1 MRTERRWGLGLC
13 VVFLVLS
20 MVVGAAA
27 QSDRGTIAG
36 SVVDSTGAAIK
47 DATVTLRGVD
57 TGAVYQTKSSAEGVY
72 RVSDVRIG
80 RYDVTVEAGGFK
92 NSVQTGVQIQI
103 NTTTALNITMQPGSV
118 NEQVTVQADA
128 PTLQTESSDVGS
140 VVGDKQIHDLPLA
153 LNSTGQSFV
162 RSPETFIFLVPGTVG
177 QGTVGDHGSA
187 GVFETKL
194 SGGQNFGSEIL
205 LDGASVQRSDSGSAF
220 DQTAPTV
227 EALTEFKVTTS
238 TPSAQF
244 GHTSGGIESFTT
256 KSGTNRYHGSVFELF
271 RNEALNA
278 MPWST
283 NYQNAIVRYDNQQIA
298 AWNQANPTN
307 TANFETLTKKP
318 RDRQNDFGG
327 TLGGPVRIPHFYNG
341 KDKTFFFFAWEQ
353 YRNRHGLANDIV
365 TLPSAAE
372 RAGDFSA
379 LLGAPIPGL
388 TNPCDN

>member
-20 MVVGAAA
+20 MAVGAAA

-103 NTTTALNITMQPGSV
+103 NTTTALNVTMQPGSV
-118 NEQVTVQADA
+118 NEQVTVLADA

-194 SGGQNFGSEIL
+194 SGGQDFGPGIL
-205 LDGASVQRSDSGSAF
+205 LGGASLQRPDSGTPVG
-220 DQTAPTV
+220 QTGPCGAGPT
-227 EALTEFKVTTS
+227 ELNVTPARHT
-238 TPSAQF
+238 AQM
-244 GHTSGGIESFTT
+244 GRS
-256 KSGTNRYHGSVFELF
+256 
-271 RNEALNA
+271 
-278 MPWST
+278 
-283 NYQNAIVRYDNQQIA
+283 
-298 AWNQANPTN
+298 
-307 TANFETLTKKP
+307 
-318 RDRQNDFGG
+318 
-327 TLGGPVRIPHFYNG
+327 
-341 KDKTFFFFAWEQ
+341 
-353 YRNRHGLANDIV
+353 
-365 TLPSAAE
+365 
-372 RAGDFSA
+372 
-379 LLGAPIPGL
+379 
-388 TNPCDN
+388 